1 MRDQI
6 LDRLYGTEYLPIT
19 ARLQLFIKVFI
30 AVFRLVTTIRVAF
43 SWFLVV
49 TIRVASW
56 FLVITIRVASWFLVI
71 TIRVA
76 SWFLVI
82 TIRIASWLLVITIR
96 IPSWLLVIAIRIP
109 SWFLV
114 ITIRVASWFWPDNE
128 LRFVDSIM
136 TQVNSLLIASGICL
150 DGMVLGVTAG
160 DQLVIMKR
168 RRVQIRINSYLSPFL
183 LAARFIRFVIFDIAK
198 KFTHHRVS

>member
-49 TIRVASW
+49 
-56 FLVITIRVASWFLVI
+56 